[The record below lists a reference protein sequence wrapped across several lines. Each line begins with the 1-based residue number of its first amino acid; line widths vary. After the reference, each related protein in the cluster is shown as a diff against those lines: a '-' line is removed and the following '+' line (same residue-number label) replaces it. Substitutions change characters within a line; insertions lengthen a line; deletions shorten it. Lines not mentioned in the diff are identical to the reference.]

1 MQWYNLVSLAGMVVL
16 LAVAWAF
23 SNERKNLNW
32 RVIGWG
38 LGLQLLFGLLVFVFI
53 ARMPERFNPFLLL
66 NDAVNKVLESA
77 SAGAEFVFGK
87 LAVSGE
93 LGFILAFQALPTI
106 IFFSALIAILYF
118 VGVMPAVIRFFSRA
132 FTRLMRI
139 SGAESVSAAS
149 NIFVGVESA
158 LSIRPHLAR
167 MTRSE
172 LCTVLTAGMA
182 TVASNV
188 LALYIVALRD
198 QFSTIA
204 AHLVSA
210 SILSAPAALV
220 MSKIVL
226 PESAQP
232 ETLGIDVEPHYER
245 ENNLFEA
252 IINGAN
258 AGTRLIVG
266 IVALLIAVLGIVAL
280 VNLLVGGV
288 GGWINRI
295 PGLNIDWTLSGLVGY
310 VMYPFALVMGVP
322 PADAAEVA
330 KIIGMRSIETEVPGY
345 FRLAAAIGEGTIQH
359 PRSIVICAYALC
371 GFAHIASMAI
381 FVGGASALAPSRTRD
396 LSEVAFRALLAAT
409 LACLLTGCVAGAFF
423 MEGTLMLR

>member
-1 MQWYNLVSLAGMVVL
+1 MQWYNLVSLGGMAVL
-16 LAVAWAF
+16 LGVAWAF
-23 SNERKNLNW
+23 SSERRKLNW

-53 ARMPERFNPFLLL
+53 ARLPEQWNPFLLL
-66 NDAVNKVLESA
+66 NEGVNKVLESA

-106 IFFSALIAILYF
+106 IFFSALVAILYYA
-118 VGVMPAVIRFFSRA
+118 GIMPAVIRFFSRA

-158 LSIRPHLAR
+158 LSIRPHLAA

-188 LALYIVALRD
+188 LALYIVALRG
-198 QFSTIA
+198 QFDTIA

-226 PESAQP
+226 PESSHP
-232 ETLGIDVEPHYER
+232 ETLGVDVEPRYER
-245 ENNLFEA
+245 DNNLFEA

-258 AGTRLIVG
+258 AGVRLIVG
-266 IVALLIAVLGIVAL
+266 IVALLIAVLGLVAL
-280 VNLLVGGV
+280 VNLCVGGV

-295 PGLNIDWTLSGLVGY
+295 PGVQIDWTLSGLVGY
-310 VMYPFALVMGVP
+310 VMYPFTLVMGVP
-322 PADAAEVA
+322 ADDAAEVA

-345 FRLAAAIGEGTIQH
+345 FRLAAAISEGTIKH

-371 GFAHIASMAI
+371 GFAHVASMAI
-381 FVGGASALAPSRTRD
+381 FVGGVSALAPSRTRD
-396 LSEVAFRALLAAT
+396 LSEVALRALLAAT